1 MYSLPSPPTMP
12 PSASPSTPTL
22 PTFSSTSSSSSTAQ
36 NKLPFI
42 SDEELDSFCVLNGFK
57 FGGTCGQSSGIDI
70 DDLLEL
76 NFTPPGENG
85 ATMPSSGS
93 GNGGSGSS
101 NSKSRKRKVSRK
113 AVGKGTKSSALSR
126 RRTRSGGG
134 GGGGEQLKHCLRC
147 RNKVPAS
154 ELKNRYC
161 VPCTDRGVTCR
172 DSFCQLRGDNLVRYG
187 CCLMHCMNRCT
198 YNILHPEHVSLDQHG
213 AQQRVNEFNEKT
225 SDHYMIDSIK
235 YEPMYFRFRHEM
247 SEKYN
252 YMCIEDLKIAADLR
266 IRYSDSSSRIVRN
279 RSLPAFRIVKYV
291 SGKAGANAAKEGPF
305 MQLRSVEKTF
315 SDLIGSMIIS
325 QHKVVEAVDLVGLG
339 FMRSRHV
346 YNVYRNILPF
356 TEEVKIVNNKPY
368 MSEETGST
376 CYLYKPVKQREIS
389 CAYTTLDENGNEVV
403 AHVLRFESKPDAFL
417 FGDEKS
423 NNTTN
428 NNGNNKAECSISV
441 DVRGNVTMTL
451 RGYTVPHD
459 VYAFTMC
466 SKTGKARII
475 V

>member
-1 MYSLPSPPTMP
+1 
-12 PSASPSTPTL
+12 
-22 PTFSSTSSSSSTAQ
+22 
-36 NKLPFI
+36 
-42 SDEELDSFCVLNGFK
+42 
-57 FGGTCGQSSGIDI
+57 
-70 DDLLEL
+70 
-76 NFTPPGENG
+76 
-85 ATMPSSGS
+85 
-93 GNGGSGSS
+93 
-101 NSKSRKRKVSRK
+101 
-113 AVGKGTKSSALSR
+113 
-126 RRTRSGGG
+126 
-134 GGGGEQLKHCLRC
+134 
-147 RNKVPAS
+147 
-154 ELKNRYC
+154 
-161 VPCTDRGVTCR
+161 
-172 DSFCQLRGDNLVRYG
+172 
-187 CCLMHCMNRCT
+187 
-198 YNILHPEHVSLDQHG
+198 
-213 AQQRVNEFNEKT
+213 
-225 SDHYMIDSIK
+225 
-235 YEPMYFRFRHEM
+235 
-247 SEKYN
+247 
-252 YMCIEDLKIAADLR
+252 
-266 IRYSDSSSRIVRN
+266 
-279 RSLPAFRIVKYV
+279 VKYV
-291 SGKAGANAAKEGPF
+291 SGKDISATAGANAAKEGPF

-325 QHKVVEAVDLVGLG
+325 QHKVDEAVDLVGLG

-389 CAYTTLDENGNEVV
+389 CAYTTLDENGNEVA
-403 AHVLRFESKPDAFL
+403 AHVLRFESKPHSTDPFIISSSTEADAFL